1 MELVNGYCQ
10 QWRLRPSWWTW
21 WAWWSLVSGTGSLVW
36 VMRWAMSCAQSSC
49 DTGRHFPSQNLVA
62 LMLCRRV
69 HIPMQT
75 SKTSKT
81 SSSWCEAAVRN
92 AGWVGSVL
100 LMLFS
105 SSAGLSFTAQAAA
118 AFTLCEAGDPDPA
131 GNADWRNWRYW
142 RCRKECGLRPFWFPK
157 ARSSSELW

>member
-1 MELVNGYCQ
+1 MVDLV
-10 QWRLRPSWWTW
+10 
-21 WAWWSLVSGTGSLVW
+21 SLVKFGFWYWLFGVGHE
-36 VMRWAMSCAQSSC
+36 MSHVLCAVFL
-49 DTGRHFPSQNLVA
+49 RHWPSFSIQNLVA

-75 SKTSKT
+75 YKTSKTSKT
-81 SSSWCEAAVRN
+81 SSTWCEAAVRN

-105 SSAGLSFTAQAAA
+105 SSAGLSLTAQAAA

-131 GNADWRNWRYW
+131 GNAD
-142 RCRKECGLRPFWFPK
+142 
-157 ARSSSELW
+157 

>member
-1 MELVNGYCQ
+1 MEVATVMVNLV
-10 QWRLRPSWWTW
+10 
-21 WAWWSLVSGTGSLVW
+21 SLVKFGFWYWLFGVGHE
-36 VMRWAMSCAQSSC
+36 MSHVLCAVFL
-49 DTGRHFPSQNLVA
+49 RHWPSISDQNLVA

-69 HIPMQT
+69 HIPMQTYKT

-105 SSAGLSFTAQAAA
+105 SSAGLSLTAQAAG
-118 AFTLCEAGDPDPA
+118 AFTVFEAA
-131 GNADWRNWRYW
+131 VAI
-142 RCRKECGLRPFWFPK
+142 
-157 ARSSSELW
+157 